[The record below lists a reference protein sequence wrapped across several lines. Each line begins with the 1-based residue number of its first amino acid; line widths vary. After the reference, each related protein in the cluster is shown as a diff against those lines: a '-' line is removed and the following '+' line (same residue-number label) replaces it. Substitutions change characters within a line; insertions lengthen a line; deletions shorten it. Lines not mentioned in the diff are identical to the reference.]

1 LEGYFYEFSVNMKN
15 DAQAT
20 IIKQTKIKRILSSV
34 RTMERLSVD
43 VGFVILYT
51 SEEEETAEK
60 VFE

>member
-1 LEGYFYEFSVNMKN
+1 MKN

>member
-1 LEGYFYEFSVNMKN
+1 MKN

-51 SEEEETAEK
+51 
-60 VFE
+60 F